1 MPDIQTQ
8 PLCALVAEWSQNT
21 TAKVQN
27 LVQTLLR
34 TVEAV
39 QRGNNFFGNLVLVT
53 TFAIH
58 KLFNFVK
65 IVKIL
70 HGLV

>member
-8 PLCALVAEWSQNT
+8 PFCALVAEWSQNT

-39 QRGNNFFGNLVLVT
+39 VAAKGT
-53 TFAIH
+53 TFLITW
-58 KLFNFVK
+58 FWEPPCNP
-65 IVKIL
+65 
-70 HGLV
+70 